1 MTEMADLYDA
11 CLGEVDRLV
20 ADLMPEQLATVVS
33 ATPAWTVHQLIAH
46 LAGSAVDATS
56 GRMDGAPGPEWTA
69 RHVAELEDRSPAE
82 LAAALRST
90 QDAIAASTEGNPR
103 PAIVWNISVH
113 LADVHE
119 ALGLPVLDAA
129 LWTRCSRPWRRTVS
143 RRRRPGSAAGTRC
156 GGAGTPRPKCRRTS
170 CSGRCSPVAPAP
182 RCRRGGAPRS
192 PRSSS
197 TTCRCSGRA
206 TTTSRSPPER

>member
-20 ADLMPEQLATVVS
+20 ADLTPEQLATVVP
-33 ATPAWTVHQLIAH
+33 ATPAWTVRQLIAH

-129 LWTRCSRPWRRTVS
+129 LWTPVLAAVAPYRLAQAPARVRCGDEVWGSGDAEAEVSPYELFRALVS
-143 RRRRPGSAAGTRC
+143 RRSRPQMQAWGSPAL
-156 GGAGTPRPKCRRTS
+156 TPEQLDDL
-170 CSGRCSPVAPAP
+170 PVFGPRDDDQPIPA
-182 RCRRGGAPRS
+182 
-192 PRSSS
+192 
-197 TTCRCSGRA
+197 
-206 TTTSRSPPER
+206 

>member
-20 ADLMPEQLATVVS
+20 ADLTPEQLATVVP

-90 QDAIAASTEGNPR
+90 QDAVAASTEDNPR

-129 LWTRCSRPWRRTVS
+129 LWTPVLAAVAPYRLAQAPARVRCGDEVWGSGDAEAEVSPYELFRALFSRRSRPQMQAW
-143 RRRRPGSAAGTRC
+143 GSPAL
-156 GGAGTPRPKCRRTS
+156 TPEQLDDL
-170 CSGRCSPVAPAP
+170 PVFGPRDDDQPIPA
-182 RCRRGGAPRS
+182 
-192 PRSSS
+192 
-197 TTCRCSGRA
+197 
-206 TTTSRSPPER
+206 